1 MSEFELIVKS
11 ITSLGFPIVCCI
23 GMGFYIKYIID
34 KSNARI
40 DLLNEKHKI
49 ETDAMREAINNNTL
63 VLQRLLD
70 KMNLERENKKDA

>member
-1 MSEFELIVKS
+1 MTEFELIVKS

-40 DLLNEKHKI
+40 DLLNEKHKT

-70 KMNLERENKKDA
+70 KLSIDKEDNKDA

>member
-1 MSEFELIVKS
+1 MTEFELIVKS

-40 DLLNEKHKI
+40 DLLNEKHKT

-70 KMNLERENKKDA
+70 KLSIDKEDKKDA